1 MQHHY
6 GAHRR
11 LINDNHRPSFSAHAP
26 QGNNF
31 PCFIASPQTSNTL
44 GLFTLCLVLPLTL
57 PLSNLY
63 IPLTLPLSSSTN
75 KRLEGSPLIISKA
88 DTQEYTITVHKTH
101 DTVHKRD
108 GILSICSHTTK
119 WHAKSIYSNVTLI
132 HKSLIDMSAEHRSMI
147 NSCNIKPYL
156 NNIKLQYHKQ
166 QAYHAPNC
174 NAL

>member
-11 LINDNHRPSFSAHAP
+11 LINHRPSFSAHAP

-174 NAL
+174 NAV

>member
-1 MQHHY
+1 MIQYINILKIMQHHY

-63 IPLTLPLSSSTN
+63 IPLTLLLSNLYIPLTLPLSKLYIPLTLPLSSSTN

-119 WHAKSIYSNVTLI
+119 
-132 HKSLIDMSAEHRSMI
+132 
-147 NSCNIKPYL
+147 
-156 NNIKLQYHKQ
+156 
-166 QAYHAPNC
+166 
-174 NAL
+174 